1 MNKITRILTC
11 SALASIPVVMSL
23 LKMTSVVELVCKN
36 FNQNLLMSKT
46 GSSCHIGKGGWIFL
60 LLLYVLQHLN
70 SQEKTLRICRYDIP
84 TPRKV
89 FVFYFILY
97 GEIFTMHFMP
107 LPKLDP

>member
-1 MNKITRILTC
+1 MNKINRILTC
-11 SALASIPVVMSL
+11 GALASTPVVVSL
-23 LKMTSVVELVCKN
+23 LKTTSVVELAREN
-36 FNQNLLMSKT
+36 FNRNLPMSKT

-60 LLLYVLQHLN
+60 LLLYVLQRLN
-70 SQEKTLRICRYDIP
+70 GQQKTLRRCRYDIP

-89 FVFYFILY
+89 SVFYFILY